1 MFEFAQYDKSLHSEA
16 PVSVGAPY
24 EPVRNVAEMSM
35 LVWSEHC
42 SECGEPACYQTCD
55 LYQARPDRRCRLFT
69 YGIHKN
75 RAFPSLRGY
84 GAEVAFKKW
93 GLMISRGN
101 TSMMPVRRLLW
112 LERILAISAP
122 PLRAIGSL
130 AFLVTRDKRASH
142 IVISVLNRCCRWL
155 HRHKAWEAKPA
166 AFLLEVCNPAARP
179 VTMQLQ
185 ISIAEAELPDDAGRP
200 GTFPSFE
207 TTLDLE
213 PGYSRHQLDGN
224 LFEAVTEC
232 GLPFDVSLIPEG
244 EAGPTLV
251 FLTADFVT
259 TAQAPGLA
267 DRGQS
272 PGIKCVVWDLDNTLW
287 QGILVEDDE
296 VRLKPEMV
304 ELLRRLD
311 ERGIL
316 LSIASKND
324 YDQAWRK
331 LEDFGIAEYFLS
343 VEINWLPKS
352 GNIRRIAQRL
362 NIGLD
367 TLAFVDD
374 SRFELEEVSTAL
386 PMVACVNAADIG
398 DLHGHSRFQ
407 GSSSKEAGNR
417 RKYYRDAV
425 VRDLER
431 ERFGDDYRG
440 FLAACRIVLDISR
453 SSPADLDRVEE
464 LVQRTNQLNFSGRK
478 YRREE
483 IHPIIADDT
492 LEKYVL
498 KCSDRFGSYGT
509 VGFGIVRRTAEE
521 IAVLDFMLSC
531 RVQGKS
537 IEQAFFSHL
546 CGSGATTLGS
556 PEVPGC
562 GSRAR
567 LGAGPA
573 RRWLGM

>member
-1 MFEFAQYDKSLHSEA
+1 MFEFAQYDKSLHGEA

-24 EPVRNVAEMSM
+24 EPVGNVAEMSM
-35 LVWSEHC
+35 LAWSEHC
-42 SECGEPACYQTCD
+42 SECGEPVCYQSCD

-69 YGIHKN
+69 YGLYKN

-101 TSMMPVRRLLW
+101 TSMMSVRRLLW
-112 LERILAISAP
+112 LERIFGIGAP
-122 PLRAIGSL
+122 ALTVVGSL
-130 AFLVTRDKRASH
+130 AFLVTRDKRAIH

-155 HRHKAWEAKPA
+155 HRHKARDKKPA
-166 AFLLEVCNPAARP
+166 AFLLAVYNPAAKT
-179 VTMQLQ
+179 VTIQLQ
-185 ISIAEAELPDDAGRP
+185 MSIAEAELPDDVSRRGK
-200 GTFPSFE
+200 FPSFE
-207 TTLDLE
+207 TTLDVE
-213 PGYSRHQLDGN
+213 SGYSRHQLDSN

-232 GLPFDVSLIPEG
+232 GLPFDISLIPEG
-244 EAGPTLV
+244 ETAPKLV
-251 FLTADFVT
+251 FLAADFVT
-259 TAQAPGLA
+259 YTQAPGPA
-267 DRGQS
+267 DRGQR

-287 QGILVEDDE
+287 QGILVENDE
-296 VRLKPEMV
+296 VHLKPEMV
-304 ELLRRLD
+304 EFLRHLD
-311 ERGIL
+311 KRGIL

-324 YDQAWRK
+324 YDQAWQK
-331 LEDFGIAEYFLS
+331 LEEFGIAEYFLS
-343 VEINWLPKS
+343 AEINWLPKS
-352 GNIRRIAQRL
+352 GNIRRIAKRL

-374 SRFELEEVSTAL
+374 SKFELEEVSTAL

-398 DLHGHSRFQ
+398 DLYGHSRFQ
-407 GSSSKEAGNR
+407 GSSSKEARNR
-417 RKYYRDAV
+417 RKYYKDAV

-431 ERFGDDYRG
+431 EHFGDDYRG

-453 SSPADLDRVEE
+453 LSPADLGRVEE

-483 IHPIIADDT
+483 IQAIIADDT
-492 LEKYVL
+492 VEKYVL

-509 VGFGIVRRTAEE
+509 VGFSIVRRTAEE
-521 IAVLDFMLSC
+521 IAVLDLMLSC

-546 CGSGATTLGS
+546 CGSAL
-556 PEVPGC
+556 
-562 GSRAR
+562 SRPRNAYESTIGR
-567 LGAGPA
+567 QVGT
-573 RRWLGM
+573 RRRDNSWKP